1 MKKDFDCVAMK
12 RRAQTAIRAQV
23 AGKSRK
29 DEIAFFR
36 EGADEFEQR
45 IAGARKLLASR
56 ARTKA

>member
-12 RRAQTAIRAQV
+12 RRAQTMIRAQV

-36 EGADEFEQR
+36 EGADEFQR
-45 IAGARKLLASR
+45 RIDTARKSWVHRTR
-56 ARTKA
+56 AKT